1 MGEGIVL
8 FPYFKKRKGVGRLDF
23 LTFEELEGLG
33 FTDITQAEF
42 DANVINATDAIHDLT
57 NHHYHFNGFENDV
70 KYRKDMFKKA
80 IAAQIR
86 LYNESG
92 ANTSYSMKQPQNVSI
107 GRTTVNSGGGGGSDA
122 AVASFSREAIAYL
135 RPTGLLYR
143 GL

>member
-1 MGEGIVL
+1 ML
-8 FPYFKKRKGVGRLDF
+8 FPYFKKRKGVGLVDVTAD
-23 LTFEELEGLG
+23 LITYEELDGLG

-57 NHHYHFNGFENDV
+57 NHHYHFNSFENDAA
-70 KYRKDMFKKA
+70 YRQTMFKKA

-107 GRTTVNSGGGGGSDA
+107 GRTTVNTGRGGGSDA
-122 AVASFSREAIAYL
+122 AVGSFSKEAIGYL